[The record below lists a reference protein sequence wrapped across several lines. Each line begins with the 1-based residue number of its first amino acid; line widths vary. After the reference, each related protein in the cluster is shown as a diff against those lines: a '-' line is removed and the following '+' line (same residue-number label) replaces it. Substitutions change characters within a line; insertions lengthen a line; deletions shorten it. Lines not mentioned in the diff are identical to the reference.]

1 MKCYYS
7 HIPYDMILLNLQQI
21 CWKGVVFMLDFWSTL
36 SISVMGSVIAYYIVN
51 VRLRLTPP
59 VTYVPYA
66 VRSA

>member
-1 MKCYYS
+1 MT
-7 HIPYDMILLNLQQI
+7 YDMIMILLNLQQI

-59 VTYVPYA
+59 VADAPFA
-66 VRSA
+66 VLSA

>member
-1 MKCYYS
+1 
-7 HIPYDMILLNLQQI
+7 
-21 CWKGVVFMLDFWSTL
+21 MLDFWSTL
-36 SISVMGSVIAYYIVN
+36 SISVMGSVIAYYIAN